1 MENASKALI
10 IAGAIL
16 LSILIIAIGMFI
28 YTSSQSTIND
38 SLTQMSTQE
47 IEAFNSQFTIYGGK
61 QTGAKIKSLMG
72 TLIANANTYRDEPA
86 KLPRVD
92 AGKLTT
98 GSGGKN
104 CNTPVVSTGGNNDQL
119 NAYVNAIGFI
129 RNNLEGKHTYLV
141 EFDYSNNGVLT
152 GVRIYYNADTADN
165 NDN

>member
-86 KLPRVD
+86 KLPSIKV
-92 AGKLTT
+92 AKLTT
-98 GSGGKN
+98 DGKN

-119 NAYVNAIGFI
+119 NNYVNAIGYI
-129 RNNLEGKHTYLV
+129 RNTLEGKHTYLV

-152 GVRIYYNADTADN
+152 GVRIYYDPNNTAAN
-165 NDN
+165 

>member
-61 QTGAKIKSLMG
+61 QTGSKLKSLMG

-86 KLPRVD
+86 KLPQVIIGQID
-92 AGKLTT
+92 NAN
-98 GSGGKN
+98 SKN
-104 CNTPVVSTGGNNDQL
+104 CTTPKVNNGGNETQL
-119 NAYVNAIGFI
+119 NGYVNAIGYI
-129 RNNLEGKHTYLV
+129 RNQLEGKHTYEV
-141 EFDYSNNGVLT
+141 EFGYSNNGVLT
-152 GVRIYYNADTADN
+152 SVTIHYE
-165 NDN
+165 